1 MPSSTRASGPPDQA
15 DGLRQ
20 RFGLTPTSAGAGCQ
34 VLALVHNPF
43 VVFGGVAMERLAS
56 GLSERGLRT
65 LVVDAADTASSPHE
79 LADVDLGACIEPLS
93 AQVSYLA
100 ARGLPKRWIDA
111 QGGTGGFIT
120 ALAQAAPQANVVLL
134 HASAVDLRRLFMGR
148 RLCPMVLAGEQA
160 ESLTHAYSAVK
171 LLAQRAG
178 MTAFDLLAVQDS
190 GSRKSQP
197 NFERPVERPAERR
210 AERQAE
216 RLAQRLGDCSERFL
230 NVALRDWAAVDPAS
244 DGDDPPSPAL
254 RNLLS
259 AQLRQID
266 LQPTDSP
273 GVALGGSES
282 AALLSR
288 VTARSGAA
296 RAIPTRSA
304 PRNALRDSGRLTDP
318 IGA

>member
-1 MPSSTRASGPPDQA
+1 
-15 DGLRQ
+15 
-20 RFGLTPTSAGAGCQ
+20 
-34 VLALVHNPF
+34 
-43 VVFGGVAMERLAS
+43 
-56 GLSERGLRT
+56 
-65 LVVDAADTASSPHE
+65 
-79 LADVDLGACIEPLS
+79 
-93 AQVSYLA
+93 
-100 ARGLPKRWIDA
+100 
-111 QGGTGGFIT
+111 
-120 ALAQAAPQANVVLL
+120 
-134 HASAVDLRRLFMGR
+134 
-148 RLCPMVLAGEQA
+148 MVLAGEQA

-178 MTAFDLLAVQDS
+178 MIAFDLLAVQDS